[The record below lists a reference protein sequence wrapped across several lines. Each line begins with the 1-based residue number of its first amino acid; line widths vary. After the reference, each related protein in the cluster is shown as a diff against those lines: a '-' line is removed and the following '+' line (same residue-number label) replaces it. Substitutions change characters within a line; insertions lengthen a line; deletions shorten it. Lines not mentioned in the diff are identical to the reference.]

1 MINSQKK
8 ILFNSP
14 FEMAVRILLLLGIS
28 GNYLSA
34 DKILSLDF
42 IICYSKDY
50 GFEFANLHG
59 VNMYKLSEIANR
71 RKLVHNSIKSL
82 VTKGMIQAKVDKG
95 YTFCITPSGKKFVDS
110 LTSEYSSEYRKIGM
124 AIIEKY
130 GSEDEESLLKILH
143 SGKVSE
149 V

>member
-1 MINSQKK
+1 
-8 ILFNSP
+8 
-14 FEMAVRILLLLGIS
+14 MAVRILLLLGIS
-28 GNYLSA
+28 NNYLSA
-34 DKILSLDF
+34 DKILCLDF
-42 IICYSKDY
+42 IICYPEDY
-50 GFEFANLHG
+50 GFKFDNLHG
-59 VNMYKLSEIANR
+59 INMYKLSEIANR

-95 YTFCITPSGKKFVDS
+95 YIFCITTCGKKFVDS
-110 LTSEYSSEYRKIGM
+110 LTSEYSKEYRKIGM